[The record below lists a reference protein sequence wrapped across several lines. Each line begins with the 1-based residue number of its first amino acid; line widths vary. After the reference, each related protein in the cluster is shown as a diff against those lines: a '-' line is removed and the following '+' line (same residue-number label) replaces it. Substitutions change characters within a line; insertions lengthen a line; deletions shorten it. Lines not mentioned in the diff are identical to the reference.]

1 MWSEFK
7 VYWEGA
13 RRTTADSDGGDVWYE
28 KNVAPLEKNVAP
40 VQEVGGAEATVDEDE
55 TDVQDDKYRHL
66 HMLFIT
72 RNPVLRHQVGATF
85 SSAVVFL

>member
-28 KNVAPLEKNVAP
+28 KNVAPHEKNVAP

-55 TDVQDDKYRHL
+55 TEGYRHL